1 MARNNSR
8 FNRLL
13 NFIGLV
19 DESEDQGNVY
29 DDGRPQGASTYNP
42 PARRSQTNARPV
54 RGQEFDEPRYPQASR
69 GYDDRY
75 QGSPSSSRYQSQTR
89 YDDYPPQ
96 RDYRQPSREPAYNG
110 SRSSGAAM
118 RRQNEYD
125 RGPQRQDSYRQAD
138 YARDSYQPRDGYQPR
153 NYQQPRQ
160 AAPRYDDYPP
170 QRSAGRDNAPRMP
183 EPREE
188 PVRDNVVRLREGSG
202 RAETMIFYL
211 HQLEECREVI
221 TALLDN
227 KTVLLN
233 LEDMDE
239 RLIQRGIDTL
249 CGAAF
254 ALNATLRKA
263 SDKTY
268 LIAPNSVTVES
279 SSDERY

>member
-19 DESEDQGNVY
+19 DESEEQGY
-29 DDGRPQGASTYNP
+29 GDGRPQGASTYNP
-42 PARRSQTNARPV
+42 PRKGQTNARPV
-54 RGQEFDEPRYPQASR
+54 RGSEFDEPRYGQQSGSR

-75 QGSPSSSRYQSQTR
+75 QSPSSGSRYPSPSR
-89 YDDYPPQ
+89 YDDYPPRQ
-96 RDYRQPSREPAYNG
+96 QDGYRAQGREMQYNG
-110 SRSSGAAM
+110 SRSSGAAS
-118 RRQNEYD
+118 RRQMDYD
-125 RGPQRQDSYRQAD
+125 RPAQRQDGYRQSD
-138 YARDSYQPRDGYQPR
+138 YARSEY
-153 NYQQPRQ
+153 QPRQ
-160 AAPRYDDYPP
+160 ASGGYQPPRQPRYDEYPPRGTVRDYPP
-170 QRSAGRDNAPRMP
+170 RSMP
-183 EPREE
+183 EPVREE
-188 PVRDNVVRLREGSG
+188 APPRDNVVRLREGSG

-211 HQLEECREVI
+211 HQLEECRDVI

-279 SSDERY
+279 STDERY